1 MAVNTFK
8 LEFDDGVNQ
17 SLEVVIVSPTDIV
30 MFVAGTTDPGNTFGK
45 KYDANS
51 TYWTDRV
58 TESKKNLWK
67 KLKSFSYPDK
77 QFNDLHISEE
87 FFSWSGD
94 NNTEER
100 NVASERLFDLI
111 MRLYGTTARKSKTHH
126 LHLIGHSH
134 GGNVINQFTEL
145 ITNSEMIAKSKILK
159 KNGIKEFP
167 KLWEIKSITYLST
180 PFFNNKHQLN
190 HTKIHKNCQIINVRN
205 KYDIT
210 QRFVAD
216 FSLHNLEAIVGA
228 FNGHEVTKAI
238 DKIKLILQHNVYA
251 QLKERWSIIDK
262 EEGTL
267 IWRRTVLLLENIIF
281 VIDEVISTIT
291 TLKSSLSQEKQ
302 DLTNLL
308 TNLRGLL
315 ETIRAEFDANTI
327 NRDGNYGTAEFLND
341 LELTLTVTPAVG
353 ILNRLFAITTGVKSS
368 FILNTLAGIFDDEK
382 GLTESIDDTSWS
394 PKAQLQGNDK
404 YDLEEIDI
412 TTKDVYSE
420 RGKETD
426 FEDFVAAIER
436 SISNKN
442 LQEVLMRLFS
452 QFMNEHDLRDISTK
466 IDGWEPY
473 VFGALDDGFKALRA
487 NINEYARLVGQFN
500 ADLVAEQDMT
510 EEEREERRR
519 RLAGEEDDDDDDDD
533 DDVDTTIA
541 FTPASINAFNT
552 DYLEITNRKEKTKEE
567 KKKEQENKPEAEPL
581 RPGTVPY
588 FATTAHSLS
597 HSDLWPGVETKLRS
611 AFSSGKNPGYQKQ

>member
-1 MAVNTFK
+1 MDK
-8 LEFDDGVNQ
+8 LNIQVGGFSGTATLTIKEH
-17 SLEVVIVSPTDIV
+17 IVDII
-30 MFVAGTTDPGNTFGK
+30 MFVAGTTDPGNTFRE

-67 KLKSFSYPDK
+67 KIKNFSYPDK

-100 NVASERLFDLI
+100 NLASERLFDLI
-111 MRLYGTTARKSKTHH
+111 MRLYGTASRKEKVHH

-145 ITNSEMIAKSKILK
+145 ITNSEMIAKSKVLK
-159 KNGIKEFP
+159 ENGIKEFP

-190 HTKIHKNCQIINVRN
+190 HTKTHKDCKIINVRN

-210 QRFVAD
+210 QRFIAD

-228 FNGHEVTKAI
+228 FNGHEVSKAI

-251 QLKERWSIIDK
+251 QLKETWSIIDK

-267 IWRRTVLLLENIIF
+267 IWSRTVLLLENIIF
-281 VIDEVISTIT
+281 IIDEIISTIS

-308 TNLRGLL
+308 TGLRGLL

-327 NRDGNYGTAEFLND
+327 NRDGNYGAAEFIND
-341 LELTLTVTPAVG
+341 LELTLTVTPALG
-353 ILNRLFAITTGVKSS
+353 ILNRLFAITKGVKSS
-368 FILNTLAGIFDDEK
+368 FILNTLAGIFDDKK

-394 PKAQLQGNDK
+394 PKAQLQENDK

-412 TTKDVYSE
+412 TTKDVYNG

-436 SISNKN
+436 CISNKN

-452 QFMNEHDLRDISTK
+452 QFINEHDLRDMSTK
-466 IDGWEPY
+466 IDGWEY
-473 VFGALDDGFKALRA
+473 WVTGDLDVALKELRA
-487 NINEYARLVGQFN
+487 NIDEYARLVGLYN
-500 ADLVAEQDMT
+500 ADLVAERDMT

-519 RLAGEEDDDDDDDD
+519 RLAGEKEEDDD

-541 FTPASINAFNT
+541 FTTASINAFNT
-552 DYLEITNRKEKTKEE
+552 DYLEITNRKEKTKAEKEKEE
-567 KKKEQENKPEAEPL
+567 KNKPETEPL
-581 RPGTVPY
+581 TPGTIPY
-588 FATTAHSLS
+588 FATVAHSLS
-597 HSDLWPGVETKLRS
+597 HSDLWRGVDAKLRS
-611 AFSSGKNPGYQKQ
+611 AFSSGKNPGYKG